1 MLSAMALLV
10 ALVFHHA
17 RVQYIYRERPASQLT
32 ASLGEVLTG
41 GQLIRTNPNTH
52 AFLRDLNLAV
62 RQVTS
67 QHLDYAIVPEVAAHW
82 VGTEQRNPLPVDWAQ
97 GTELSTA
104 ALVGRVADEIEQRRD
119 RQVVL
124 VQKVRAA
131 TLPWG
136 FVELKSNNDYY
147 TVVEYVKAH
156 LVKSGETAYFDLYR

>member
-1 MLSAMALLV
+1 
-10 ALVFHHA
+10 
-17 RVQYIYRERPASQLT
+17 
-32 ASLGEVLTG
+32 
-41 GQLIRTNPNTH
+41 
-52 AFLRDLNLAV
+52 
-62 RQVTS
+62 
-67 QHLDYAIVPEVAAHW
+67 
-82 VGTEQRNPLPVDWAQ
+82 
-97 GTELSTA
+97 
-104 ALVGRVADEIEQRRD
+104 VADEIEQRRD